1 MSWTHSK
8 VAAAIG
14 FVGFFVLASSSA
26 TQGCATTTLP
36 ETADVAFLDS
46 AVAADSATDTGAVLD
61 TDEGLGDADS
71 GDGRLDGGNFEA
83 GTPPDAGPMPEV
95 GCGGGDAAS
104 DADGATDGGEV
115 CPLPKATCV
124 GNWIVSYISS
134 VCVDGACT
142 FVRVLKDC
150 AEEGASSCGLTPEGA
165 TCRFVVG
172 K

>member
-26 TQGCATTTLP
+26 TQGCSTTTLP

-46 AVAADSATDTGAVLD
+46 ATDSTTAADSATDTGLLLD
-61 TDEGLGDADS
+61 TSDADG
-71 GDGRLDGGNFEA
+71 GDGRLEGGDFDA
-83 GTPPDAGPMPEV
+83 GTPPDAGPLPDV
-95 GCGGGDAAS
+95 GCVVDAAT
-104 DADGATDGGEV
+104 DATDGGEV

-142 FVRVLKDC
+142 FVRVFKDC
-150 AEEGASSCGLTPEGA
+150 AEEGASTCGLTPDGA
-165 TCRFVVG
+165 TCRFLVG